1 MTYRDWLEF
10 ECLIMDRIQEESI
23 DTGRDLSN
31 LADEFHQHI
40 ELAFLDWADDEGI
53 EDYVPSY

>member
-1 MTYRDWLEF
+1 MTYQDWLRF
-10 ECLIMDRIQEESI
+10 ECSILSMIEDERI

-40 ELAFLDWADDEGI
+40 ELAFQDWAEDEGI